1 MMKRREFITLLGGAT
16 VSWPLAARAQQTA
29 IPIVGFLRTT
39 PSAPFAQLVPAFRQ
53 GLQET
58 GFVEGQNVAIEQRWT
73 EGHDDRLPAL
83 LADLIR
89 RKATV
94 IVTNTP
100 GALATKATATTIPIV
115 FATGADPVRDGLVA
129 SLNRP
134 GSNIT
139 GVVFISSAL
148 GTKRLE
154 LLRQLIPHAPTIAML
169 VNPST
174 PDIEV
179 ERREVQNAALALGQQ
194 LVVSEVSSGR
204 DIEPAFAML
213 VQRGAGGLLVGTGPL
228 MVSNREQIVTLAAR
242 HALPAIYSLREFASI
257 GGLISYGTSI
267 ADAYRQVGVY
277 TGRILK
283 GEKAGDLPVMQS
295 TKFEFVLNLKTAK
308 ALGIEI
314 PPSLLALADEVIE

>member
-1 MMKRREFITLLGGAT
+1 MIQRRDFMALLGGAAAA
-16 VSWPLAARAQQTA
+16 WPLAARAQQPA
-29 IPIVGFLRTT
+29 MPIVGFLRTT

-308 ALGIEI
+308 ALGLEI
-314 PPSLLALADEVIE
+314 PDKVLALADEVIE